1 MNADEDMTVAAMTEK
16 LAEFANSLPA
26 DYRQRFNSD
35 QIFAHYQT
43 VEDRSQSGRPVA
55 VSLFPWSEPG
65 IIALCV
71 VAEDRPGLLSNI
83 SRALSEFGCNV
94 DSALAFTR
102 PSLFGDAGEAL
113 DLFFVRFERGVFNDE
128 RVSEFTDLIGQI
140 LEGKYE
146 SQLPP
151 PSQVVPESETTVRFL
166 EDERGSLAVL
176 EVETSDRSGL
186 LWALTRA
193 LHRENV
199 QIVSSRIT
207 TIGGRVQDRFVICE
221 TDSSPIRPERRL
233 VIQVAVLT
241 ALAT

>member
-1 MNADEDMTVAAMTEK
+1 MKAHKEIAVAAMNEN
-16 LAEFANSLPA
+16 LSEFANSFPP

-35 QIFAHYQT
+35 QILAHYRT
-43 VEDRSQSGRPVA
+43 AEDRARTGSSVA
-55 VSLFPWSEPG
+55 VSLFPWLEPG

-71 VAEDRPGLLSNI
+71 VADDRPGLLSNI
-83 SRALSEFGCNV
+83 SRALSEFGCDV

-102 PSLFGDAGEAL
+102 PLRAGGEAV
-113 DLFFVRFERGVFNDE
+113 DLFFVRFGRGSFDHA
-128 RVSEFTDLIGQI
+128 RVLEFTELVRRI
-140 LEGKYE
+140 LSGNYE

-151 PSQVVPESETTVRFL
+151 PSQAIPESDTTVRFL

-193 LHRENV
+193 LHRESV
-199 QIVSSRIT
+199 QIITSKIT
-207 TIGGRVQDRFVICE
+207 TVGGRVQDRFVICE
-221 TDSSPIRPERRL
+221 IDGSPIRPERRL

-241 ALAT
+241 ALAS